1 MGLQS
6 ILVSVS
12 GALTPGPLF
21 FANLAFSKAGGF
33 WSGIKIA
40 IELTMVE
47 LPVIILFSI
56 PFIVFSSLNM
66 TYSIIKLISIIGGAS
81 LISFGVLYVV
91 RTK

>member
-1 MGLQS
+1 
-6 ILVSVS
+6 
-12 GALTPGPLF
+12 
-21 FANLAFSKAGGF
+21 
-33 WSGIKIA
+33 
-40 IELTMVE
+40 MVE